1 MRKIAKACKKKKIKL
16 YVSNSMKLT
25 LKFKADGLYVPSF
38 NKNKRYNNFEKKNLL
53 IIGSAHNQKEIH
65 EKIKQNCSALFLSP
79 IFYVKKNSNYLDI
92 YKFNL
97 LSINNKINFFALG
110 GINENNITKLNLL
123 NVKGYGGVSWFK
135 KKPAYKRPVFLKNKF
150 F

>member
-1 MRKIAKACKKKKIKL
+1 
-16 YVSNSMKLT
+16 MKLT

-150 F
+150 SFYI

>member
-1 MRKIAKACKKKKIKL
+1 
-16 YVSNSMKLT
+16 MKLT

-135 KKPAYKRPVFLKNKF
+135 KKPAYKRQVFLKNKF